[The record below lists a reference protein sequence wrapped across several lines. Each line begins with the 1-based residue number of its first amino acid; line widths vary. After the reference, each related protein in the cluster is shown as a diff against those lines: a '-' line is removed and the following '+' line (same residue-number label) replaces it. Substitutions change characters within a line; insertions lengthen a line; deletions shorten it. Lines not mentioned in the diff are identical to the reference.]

1 MPLFAKPLRASPK
14 ARLPLTNFGLANTL
28 AWGAST
34 PGTPISGRVGVE
46 RRGWKE
52 GHLQKRVAAEQFRKN
67 NKTVDSSRLRR
78 VERLTELHRFN
89 SALPLAAPTTKSTS
103 IPPLAVKKRELLH
116 EDHRFSTEA
125 QTTQN
130 LGKTPQKNNAKPRS
144 LQSAMHSARQPQ
156 ADPTRMHGLKQPS
169 IAGGPTMDRLIM
181 GLFQALRDRIE
192 VQYSSTAAAFR
203 AFDEESSGAIE
214 IHQFAKMLDRFN
226 LTVPGVPKDYLQKHL
241 FNKCDRDRDGRI
253 TWHEFNQFMRR
264 NDKHNALMCKRE
276 DPYHGERGGMS
287 YVERCGWIRTQART
301 MCE

>member
-1 MPLFAKPLRASPK
+1 M
-14 ARLPLTNFGLANTL
+14 
-28 AWGAST
+28 
-34 PGTPISGRVGVE
+34 
-46 RRGWKE
+46 RGWKE
-52 GHLQKRVAAEQFRKN
+52 GHLQKRVAAERFRKN

-89 SALPLAAPTTKSTS
+89 SALPLAAQTTKSTS
-103 IPPLAVKKRELLH
+103 IPPLAPPSLSVKKPAAAASRRC
-116 EDHRFSTEA
+116 EDRAEQAHHITS
-125 QTTQN
+125 
-130 LGKTPQKNNAKPRS
+130 PPPRS
-144 LQSAMHSARQPQ
+144 QSALHNAQQPQ

-169 IAGGPTMDRLIM
+169 AVGGPTMDRLVM

-192 VQYSSTAAAFR
+192 VQYSSTGAAFR

-214 IHQFAKMLDRFN
+214 IHQFAKMIDRFN

-264 NDKHNALMCKRE
+264 DDKHNALMCKRE